1 MSCDNVRGRQGCVST
16 QIHFNFWSEP
26 ANFKTVI
33 QWNEKCGFG
42 NRILYCDSLH
52 NIIRK
57 PVFKRANSGRIA
69 TENLVREGVN
79 LEYW

>member
-1 MSCDNVRGRQGCVST
+1 MPCDNVRCRKCCVSA

-26 ANFKTVI
+26 TNFEPI
-33 QWNEKCGFG
+33 NQWNEKCGFG

-57 PVFKRANSGRIA
+57 PMLKGANSGRIA
-69 TENLVREGVN
+69 PENLVCESVN